1 VTNGEPPQNRPAPAA
16 SGTLAKTPF
25 VHLLLY
31 AVDKKLGGTIEVVT
45 PDKRTASVLFVGGEP
60 AKARASE
67 PVSYLGQVLVDLG
80 HLSPSALELSLDE
93 LADIRLN
100 DEILHGQLL
109 LSKGLVEAH
118 ELEAGL
124 REQLA
129 RQLRYVAAM
138 PPETTYAYYD
148 RFDALDGWGGEHTR
162 GADPL
167 PMMWSLLRESPPRGH
182 VDAALG
188 RVAASTLR
196 IAKTA
201 SLDRLALGP
210 GERQAVDQLRSRP
223 TTVSEF
229 PRVSGLAEHDARL
242 LTYLLLVTKQ
252 VDVLSSSH
260 SLRAPAPARSSV
272 SPSLSPNIQ
281 TISPSIQPAASRSLQ
296 PGASPSLRPPATPS
310 LQPGASPS
318 IQPRTPVP
326 PSPPT
331 AISKSL
337 FPPGASRSKP
347 PPGMATELSER
358 WKAIVERA
366 RTIERADY
374 FNMLEL
380 ARDATREDAEEA
392 FFALA
397 KKWHPDRLPP
407 ELTPVRDACSRVFA
421 RMSEAH
427 ATLINDE
434 KRTRYMRLLADGS
447 GSPEMQETVARV
459 IEAATDF
466 QKAEVCL
473 KRNDLEQAESLCRKA
488 VKADGTQPDYQAM
501 LAWLISLKRE
511 NQTAEKVAESIQML
525 DRAVQLSDR
534 CEKAYFYRG
543 MLNKRLARHEAA
555 MRDFRRTV
563 ELNPHNIDAA
573 REVRLHN
580 MRGGV
585 RRSSTPPGALTR
597 PTLAPKAGKPDEK
610 AGILGR
616 FFKK

>member
-1 VTNGEPPQNRPAPAA
+1 MGDPPQNRPAPAA

-25 VHLLLY
+25 VHLLIY
-31 AVDKKLGGTIEVVT
+31 AIEKRLSGTIEVIA
-45 PDKRTASVLFVGGEP
+45 PDKRTAAVLFAAGEP

-100 DEILHGQLL
+100 DELLHGQLL
-109 LSKGLVEAH
+109 LTKGLVEPH

-129 RQLRYVAAM
+129 RRLRYIAAM
-138 PPETTYAYYD
+138 PAETTYAYYD
-148 RFDALDGWGGEHTR
+148 RFDVLQGWGGDALR
-162 GADPL
+162 GVDPL
-167 PMMWSLLRESPPRGH
+167 SMLWGLLRESALRGH
-182 VDAALG
+182 IDAALG
-188 RVAASTLR
+188 RVSTSSLR
-196 IAKTA
+196 IAKA
-201 SLDRLALGP
+201 ANLRRLGLGP
-210 GERQAVDQLRSRP
+210 EEQQAIELLRVRP
-223 TTVSEF
+223 LTVSEF
-229 PRVSGLAEHDARL
+229 PRVSGLPEHDARL
-242 LTYLLLVTKQ
+242 LAYLLLITKQ
-252 VDVLSSSH
+252 VDVISSGH
-260 SLRAPAPARSSV
+260 SLRPSSPARPSMSPGG
-272 SPSLSPNIQ
+272 SPSVAPGGSPSIAPGARPS
-281 TISPSIQPAASRSLQ
+281 IAPGGSPSIQPK
-296 PGASPSLRPPATPS
+296 
-310 LQPGASPS
+310 
-318 IQPRTPVP
+318 TPVP
-326 PSPPT
+326 PSPRT

-347 PPGMATELSER
+347 PPGMTFDLSER
-358 WKAIVERA
+358 WTAIVDRA
-366 RTIERADY
+366 RTIDRADY

-380 ARDATREDAEEA
+380 ARDATREDAEAA

-397 KKWHPDRLPP
+397 KKWHPDRLPA
-407 ELTPVRDACSRVFA
+407 ELTPVRDACSRVFS

-427 ATLINDE
+427 ATLVDDE

-459 IEAATDF
+459 VEAATDF
-466 QKAEVCL
+466 QKAEVCF

-488 VKADGTQPDYQAM
+488 VRLDGTQPDYSAM

-511 NQTAEKVAESIQML
+511 NQTAEKVAECIQML
-525 DRAVQLSDR
+525 DRAVQMSDR

-543 MLNKRLARHEAA
+543 MLNKRVGRLESAI
-555 MRDFRRTV
+555 RDFRRAL
-563 ELNPHNIDAA
+563 ELNPQNIDAA

-580 MRGGV
+580 MRGGP
-585 RRSSTPPGALTR
+585 RRSSTPPIAATR
-597 PTLAPKAGKPDEK
+597 STLAPKAGKADEK